1 MQTSISVETGSIF
14 SYWCTYSSKKITE
27 TFLEVSGEKVMMQ
40 SLASYSIEEL
50 STMRV
55 EKGGYTV
62 SRTRKAKPRIR
73 YQPAD
78 VMASGFD
85 LPYNEFTKY

>member
-14 SYWCTYSSKKITE
+14 SYWCKYAKKRITE
-27 TFLEVSGEKVMMQ
+27 TFLQVSGENVMMQ

-55 EKGGYTV
+55 ERGGYTV
-62 SRTRKAKPRIR
+62 AQVREAKPRHT
-73 YQPAD
+73 YEPAD

-85 LPYNEFTKY
+85 LPYKQFTAH

>member
-14 SYWCTYSSKKITE
+14 SYWCKYAKKRITE
-27 TFLEVSGEKVMMQ
+27 TFLQVSGENVMMQ

-55 EKGGYTV
+55 ERGGYTV
-62 SRTRKAKPRIR
+62 SRTRKAKPR
-73 YQPAD
+73 YQRAD
-78 VMASGFD
+78 VMVSGFD

>member
-1 MQTSISVETGSIF
+1 MKVIVVTTGSTF
-14 SYWCTYSSKKITE
+14 SYWCKFAEKRIIE
-27 TFLEVSGEKVMMQ
+27 TFLEVSCENVMMQ

-62 SRTRKAKPRIR
+62 SYTRAAKSR
-73 YQPAD
+73 YEPAS

-85 LPYNEFTKY
+85 LPYEQFTAY